1 MSYEYDGNSGL
12 QPQPP
17 KKNNNDLGSWIL
29 IAVMFAVA
37 WPVGLIL
44 LLSKLSEGGGRKMRQ
59 QARDAWQRTAA
70 GSAEAKSAQARSSAA
85 KNTVRKVTETPNY
98 SDKGAKTMKI
108 IGAVVGI
115 LGCVA
120 MLSAVSDNLSYAYH
134 YNEWWYFARQLF
146 YPMGM
151 MAGGVS
157 LLLGSGAMKRRQR
170 RFATY
175 LRTAG
180 QKAAVPLDYLAR
192 AADVSRKRVEKD
204 VNLMLEKGMW
214 GDEAYIDLGSGMLFK
229 SQEAATAYFDAA
241 HRAKAEQEQPQ
252 QPAAPAPEGYA
263 AILAQIRDLNDRI
276 ADERLSAQM
285 DRMEQVAG
293 RIFRLIEEDENKRA
307 AAGTFLSYYLPTTL
321 KLLRSYDEL
330 SRQGVSGQ
338 NITGTM
344 EKVESMMDTIV
355 LAFEKQLDGLFGDQA
370 MDISTDITVL
380 DNMMA
385 REGLTGGNALHK
397 AAQENPVSD
406 PEPELDIRSDSG
418 EADGGITLQL

>member
-1 MSYEYDGNSGL
+1 MSYEYDGSSGL

-17 KKNNNDLGSWIL
+17 KKNNNNDLGSWIL

-59 QARDAWQRTAA
+59 QAREAWQRTAA
-70 GSAEAKSAQARSSAA
+70 GSAEAKPAQARASAA

-108 IGAVVGI
+108 IGAVVAI
-115 LGCVA
+115 LGAFFLVQQVDYFE
-120 MLSAVSDNLSYAYH
+120 LRYAIKWH
-134 YNEWWYFARQLF
+134 DWMDLLRQVF

-175 LRTAG
+175 LRTVG
-180 QKAAVPLDYLAR
+180 QKQAVPLDYLAR

-241 HRAKAEQEQPQ
+241 HRAKAEQEQPR
-252 QPAAPAPEGYA
+252 QPAAAAPEGYA

-276 ADERLSAQM
+276 ADEHLSAQM

-321 KLLRSYDEL
+321 KLLENYAAFEEA
-330 SRQGVSGQ
+330 GVSGENLSQ
-338 NITGTM
+338 AKAKIEKTM
-344 EKVESMMDTIV
+344 DSIV
-355 LAFEKQLDGLFGDQA
+355 AGFEHQLDELYRTDA
-370 MDISTDITVL
+370 MDIDS
-380 DNMMA
+380 
-385 REGLTGGNALHK
+385 
-397 AAQENPVSD
+397 
-406 PEPELDIRSDSG
+406 DIRVMETMLRRDTASV
-418 EADGGITLQL
+418 ADDFGLNGGSAVQQKES

>member
-1 MSYEYDGNSGL
+1 MSYEYDENNGL
-12 QPQPP
+12 QPRPP
-17 KKNNNDLGSWIL
+17 KKDSNNNDLSSWI
-29 IAVMFAVA
+29 IIGAMFVFGL

-44 LLSKLSEGGGRKMRQ
+44 LLSKLSEGSGRKMRQ
-59 QARDAWQRTAA
+59 QARDAWRRTAA
-70 GSAEAKSAQARSSAA
+70 GSAEAKPAQARPSAA

-98 SDKGAKTMKI
+98 SDKGAKAMKI
-108 IGAVVGI
+108 IGAVVAI
-115 LGCVA
+115 LGAFFLVQQVDYFE
-120 MLSAVSDNLSYAYH
+120 LRYAIKWH
-134 YNEWWYFARQLF
+134 EWMHLLRQVF

-151 MAGGVS
+151 IAGGVS

-241 HRAKAEQEQPQ
+241 RRAKAEQEQPR
-252 QPAAPAPEGYA
+252 QPEAAPEGYA

-276 ADERLSAQM
+276 ADEHLSAQM

-293 RIFRLIEEDENKRA
+293 RIFKLIEEDEDKRA

-321 KLLRSYDEL
+321 KLLENYAAFEEA
-330 SRQGVSGQ
+330 GVSGENLSQ
-338 NITGTM
+338 AKAKIEKTM
-344 EKVESMMDTIV
+344 DSIV
-355 LAFEKQLDGLFGDQA
+355 AGFEHQLDELYRTDA
-370 MDISTDITVL
+370 MDIDS
-380 DNMMA
+380 
-385 REGLTGGNALHK
+385 
-397 AAQENPVSD
+397 
-406 PEPELDIRSDSG
+406 DIRVMETMLRRDTASV
-418 EADGGITLQL
+418 ADDFGLNVGSAVQQKES

>member
-1 MSYEYDGNSGL
+1 MSYEYDGSSGL

-59 QARDAWQRTAA
+59 QAREAWQRTAA
-70 GSAEAKSAQARSSAA
+70 GSAEAKPAQARASAA

-98 SDKGAKTMKI
+98 SDKGAKIMKI
-108 IGAVVGI
+108 IGAAVAI
-115 LGCVA
+115 LGAFFLVQQVDYFE
-120 MLSAVSDNLSYAYH
+120 LRYAIKWH
-134 YNEWWYFARQLF
+134 EWMDLLRQVF

-192 AADVSRKRVEKD
+192 AVDVSRKRVEKD

-241 HRAKAEQEQPQ
+241 HRAKAEQEQPR
-252 QPAAPAPEGYA
+252 QPAAAAPEGYA

-321 KLLRSYDEL
+321 KLLENYAAFEEA
-330 SRQGVSGQ
+330 GVSGENLSQ
-338 NITGTM
+338 AKAKIEKTM
-344 EKVESMMDTIV
+344 DSIV
-355 LAFEKQLDGLFGDQA
+355 AGFEHQLDELYRTDA
-370 MDISTDITVL
+370 MDIDS
-380 DNMMA
+380 
-385 REGLTGGNALHK
+385 
-397 AAQENPVSD
+397 
-406 PEPELDIRSDSG
+406 DIRVMETMLRRDTASV
-418 EADGGITLQL
+418 ADDFGLNGGSAVQQKES

>member
-59 QARDAWQRTAA
+59 QAREAWQRTAA
-70 GSAEAKSAQARSSAA
+70 GSAEAKPAQARASAA

-108 IGAVVGI
+108 IGAVVAI
-115 LGCVA
+115 LGAFFLVQQVDYFE
-120 MLSAVSDNLSYAYH
+120 LRYAIKWH
-134 YNEWWYFARQLF
+134 DWMDLLRQVF

-175 LRTAG
+175 LRTVG
-180 QKAAVPLDYLAR
+180 QKQAVPLDYLAR

-241 HRAKAEQEQPQ
+241 HRAKAEQEQPR
-252 QPAAPAPEGYA
+252 QPAAAAPEGYA

-321 KLLRSYDEL
+321 KLLENYAAFEEA
-330 SRQGVSGQ
+330 GVSGENLSQ
-338 NITGTM
+338 AKAKIEKTM
-344 EKVESMMDTIV
+344 DSIV
-355 LAFEKQLDGLFGDQA
+355 AGFEHQLDELYRTDA
-370 MDISTDITVL
+370 MDIDS
-380 DNMMA
+380 
-385 REGLTGGNALHK
+385 
-397 AAQENPVSD
+397 
-406 PEPELDIRSDSG
+406 DIRVMETMLRRDTASV
-418 EADGGITLQL
+418 ADDFGLNGGSAVQQKES

>member
-1 MSYEYDGNSGL
+1 MSYEYDGSSGL
-12 QPQPP
+12 QPRPP
-17 KKNNNDLGSWIL
+17 KKNNNNDLSSWI
-29 IAVMFAVA
+29 IIGAMFLFGL

-44 LLSKLSEGGGRKMRQ
+44 LLSKLSEGSGRKMRQ
-59 QARDAWQRTAA
+59 QAREAWQRTAA
-70 GSAEAKSAQARSSAA
+70 GSAEAKPAQARVSAA

-98 SDKGAKTMKI
+98 SDKGAKVMKI
-108 IGAVVGI
+108 IGAAVAI
-115 LGCVA
+115 LGAFFLVQQVDYFE
-120 MLSAVSDNLSYAYH
+120 LRYAIKWH
-134 YNEWWYFARQLF
+134 EWMDLLRQVF

-175 LRTAG
+175 LRTVG
-180 QKAAVPLDYLAR
+180 QKQAVPLDYLAR

-241 HRAKAEQEQPQ
+241 HRAKAEQEQPAQ
-252 QPAAPAPEGYA
+252 AAPAPEGYA

-321 KLLRSYDEL
+321 KLLENYAAFEEA
-330 SRQGVSGQ
+330 GVSGENLSQ
-338 NITGTM
+338 AKAKIEKTM
-344 EKVESMMDTIV
+344 DSIV
-355 LAFEKQLDGLFGDQA
+355 VGFEHQLDELYRTDA
-370 MDISTDITVL
+370 MDIDS
-380 DNMMA
+380 
-385 REGLTGGNALHK
+385 
-397 AAQENPVSD
+397 
-406 PEPELDIRSDSG
+406 DIRVMETMLRRDTASV
-418 EADGGITLQL
+418 ADDFGLNGGSAVQQKES

>member
-1 MSYEYDGNSGL
+1 MSYEYDGSSGL

-17 KKNNNDLGSWIL
+17 KKNNNNDLGSWIL

-37 WPVGLIL
+37 WPMGLIL
-44 LLSKLSEGGGRKMRQ
+44 LLSKLSEGSGRKMRQ
-59 QARDAWQRTAA
+59 QAREAWQRTAA
-70 GSAEAKSAQARSSAA
+70 GSAEAKPAQARASAA

-98 SDKGAKTMKI
+98 SDKGAKVMKI
-108 IGAVVGI
+108 IGAAVAI
-115 LGCVA
+115 LGAFFLVQQVDYFE
-120 MLSAVSDNLSYAYH
+120 LRYAIKWH
-134 YNEWWYFARQLF
+134 EWMDLLRQVF

-241 HRAKAEQEQPQ
+241 HRAKAEQEQPR
-252 QPAAPAPEGYA
+252 QPAAAAPEGYA

-321 KLLRSYDEL
+321 KLLENYAAFEEA
-330 SRQGVSGQ
+330 GVSGENLSQ
-338 NITGTM
+338 AKAKIEKTM
-344 EKVESMMDTIV
+344 DSIV
-355 LAFEKQLDGLFGDQA
+355 AGFEHQLDELYRTDA
-370 MDISTDITVL
+370 MDIDS
-380 DNMMA
+380 
-385 REGLTGGNALHK
+385 
-397 AAQENPVSD
+397 
-406 PEPELDIRSDSG
+406 DIRVMETMLRRDTASV
-418 EADGGITLQL
+418 ADDFGLNGGSAVQQKEP

>member
-1 MSYEYDGNSGL
+1 MSYEYDENNGL
-12 QPQPP
+12 QPRPP
-17 KKNNNDLGSWIL
+17 KKNDNDLGSWVF
-29 IAVMFAVA
+29 IAIMFAVA

-59 QARDAWQRTAA
+59 QAREAWQRTAA
-70 GSAEAKSAQARSSAA
+70 GSAEAKPAQARASAA
-85 KNTVRKVTETPNY
+85 KNTVHKVTETPNY

-108 IGAVVGI
+108 IGAAVAI
-115 LGCVA
+115 LGAFFLVQQVDYFE
-120 MLSAVSDNLSYAYH
+120 LRYAIKWH
-134 YNEWWYFARQLF
+134 EWMDLLRQVF

-175 LRTAG
+175 LRTVG
-180 QKAAVPLDYLAR
+180 QKQAVPLDYLAR

-241 HRAKAEQEQPQ
+241 HRAKAEQEQPR
-252 QPAAPAPEGYA
+252 QPAAAAPEGYA

-321 KLLRSYDEL
+321 KLLENYAAFEEA
-330 SRQGVSGQ
+330 GVSGENLSQ
-338 NITGTM
+338 AKAKIEKTM
-344 EKVESMMDTIV
+344 DSIV
-355 LAFEKQLDGLFGDQA
+355 AGFEHQLDELYRTDA
-370 MDISTDITVL
+370 MDIDS
-380 DNMMA
+380 
-385 REGLTGGNALHK
+385 
-397 AAQENPVSD
+397 
-406 PEPELDIRSDSG
+406 DIRVMETMLRRDTASV
-418 EADGGITLQL
+418 ADDFGLNGGSAVQQKES

>member
-1 MSYEYDGNSGL
+1 MSYEYDGSSGL

-17 KKNNNDLGSWIL
+17 KKNNNNDLGSWIL

-59 QARDAWQRTAA
+59 QAREAWQRTAA
-70 GSAEAKSAQARSSAA
+70 GSAEAKPAQARASAA
-85 KNTVRKVTETPNY
+85 KSTVRKVTETPNY

-108 IGAVVGI
+108 IGAAVAI
-115 LGCVA
+115 LGAFFLVQQVDYFE
-120 MLSAVSDNLSYAYH
+120 LRYAIKWH
-134 YNEWWYFARQLF
+134 EWMDLLRQLF

-175 LRTAG
+175 LRTVG
-180 QKAAVPLDYLAR
+180 QKQAVPLDYLAR

-241 HRAKAEQEQPQ
+241 HRAKAEQEQPR
-252 QPAAPAPEGYA
+252 QPAAAAPEGYA

-321 KLLRSYDEL
+321 KLLENYAAFEEA
-330 SRQGVSGQ
+330 GVSGENLSQ
-338 NITGTM
+338 AKAKIEKTM
-344 EKVESMMDTIV
+344 DSIV
-355 LAFEKQLDGLFGDQA
+355 AGFEHQLDELYRTDA
-370 MDISTDITVL
+370 MDIDS
-380 DNMMA
+380 
-385 REGLTGGNALHK
+385 
-397 AAQENPVSD
+397 
-406 PEPELDIRSDSG
+406 DIRVMETMLRRDTASV
-418 EADGGITLQL
+418 ADDFGLNGGSAVQQKES

>member
-1 MSYEYDGNSGL
+1 MSYEYDENNGL
-12 QPQPP
+12 QPRAP
-17 KKNNNDLGSWIL
+17 KRNNNNNDLSSWI
-29 IAVMFAVA
+29 IIGAMFVFGL

-44 LLSKLSEGGGRKMRQ
+44 LLSKLSEGSGRKMRQ
-59 QARDAWQRTAA
+59 QARDAWRRTAA
-70 GSAEAKSAQARSSAA
+70 GSAGAKPAQARSSAA

-98 SDKGAKTMKI
+98 SDKGARIMKI
-108 IGAVVGI
+108 VGAAVAI
-115 LGCVA
+115 LGAFFLVQE
-120 MLSAVSDNLSYAYH
+120 LDYFELRYAIKWH
-134 YNEWWYFARQLF
+134 EWASLLRQVF

-241 HRAKAEQEQPQ
+241 RRAKAEQEQPR
-252 QPAAPAPEGYA
+252 QPEAAPEGYA

-276 ADERLSAQM
+276 ADEHLSAQM

-293 RIFRLIEEDENKRA
+293 RIFKIIEEDEDKRA

-321 KLLRSYDEL
+321 KLLENYAAFEEA
-330 SRQGVSGQ
+330 GVSGENLTQ
-338 NITGTM
+338 AKAKIEKTM
-344 EKVESMMDTIV
+344 DSIV
-355 LAFEKQLDGLFGDQA
+355 AGFEHQLDELYRTDA
-370 MDISTDITVL
+370 MDIDS
-380 DNMMA
+380 
-385 REGLTGGNALHK
+385 
-397 AAQENPVSD
+397 
-406 PEPELDIRSDSG
+406 DIRVMETMLRRDTASV
-418 EADGGITLQL
+418 ADDFGLNGGSAVQQKES

>member
-1 MSYEYDGNSGL
+1 MSYEYDENNGL
-12 QPQPP
+12 QPKPP
-17 KKNNNDLGSWIL
+17 KKNNNDLGSWIF

-59 QARDAWQRTAA
+59 QAREAWQRTAA
-70 GSAEAKSAQARSSAA
+70 GSAEAKPAQARASAA

-98 SDKGAKTMKI
+98 SDKGAKVMKI
-108 IGAVVGI
+108 IGAAVAI
-115 LGCVA
+115 LGAFFLVQQVDYFE
-120 MLSAVSDNLSYAYH
+120 LRYAIKWH
-134 YNEWWYFARQLF
+134 EWMDLLRQVF

-175 LRTAG
+175 LRTVG
-180 QKAAVPLDYLAR
+180 QKQAVPLDYLAR

-241 HRAKAEQEQPQ
+241 HRAKAEQEQPR
-252 QPAAPAPEGYA
+252 QPAAAAPEGYA

-321 KLLRSYDEL
+321 KLLENYAAFEEA
-330 SRQGVSGQ
+330 GVSGENLSQ
-338 NITGTM
+338 AKAKIEKTM
-344 EKVESMMDTIV
+344 DSIV
-355 LAFEKQLDGLFGDQA
+355 AGFEHQLDELYRTDA
-370 MDISTDITVL
+370 MDIDS
-380 DNMMA
+380 
-385 REGLTGGNALHK
+385 
-397 AAQENPVSD
+397 
-406 PEPELDIRSDSG
+406 DIRVMETMLRRDTASV
-418 EADGGITLQL
+418 ADDFGLNGGSAVQQKES

>member
-1 MSYEYDGNSGL
+1 MSYEYDENTGL
-12 QPQPP
+12 QPRAP
-17 KKNNNDLGSWIL
+17 KRNNNNNDLSSWI
-29 IAVMFAVA
+29 IIGAMFVFGL

-44 LLSKLSEGGGRKMRQ
+44 LLSKLSEGSGRKMRQ

-70 GSAEAKSAQARSSAA
+70 GSAAAKPAQARSSAA

-98 SDKGAKTMKI
+98 SDKGAKIMKI
-108 IGAVVGI
+108 VGAVVGI
-115 LGCVA
+115 LG
-120 MLSAVSDNLSYAYH
+120 AVLLVQQLDYFELRYAIKWH
-134 YNEWWYFARQLF
+134 EWASLLRQVF

-192 AADVSRKRVEKD
+192 AADVSRKRVERD

-214 GDEAYIDLGSGMLFK
+214 GDEAYVDLGSGMLFK

-241 HRAKAEQEQPQ
+241 RRAKAEQEQPR
-252 QPAAPAPEGYA
+252 QPEAAAPEGYA

-276 ADERLSAQM
+276 ADEHLSAQM

-293 RIFRLIEEDENKRA
+293 RIFKLIEEDEDKRA

-321 KLLRSYDEL
+321 KLLENYAAFEEA
-330 SRQGVSGQ
+330 GVSGENLSQ
-338 NITGTM
+338 AKAKIEKTM
-344 EKVESMMDTIV
+344 DSIV
-355 LAFEKQLDGLFGDQA
+355 AGFEHQLDELYRTDA
-370 MDISTDITVL
+370 MDIDS
-380 DNMMA
+380 
-385 REGLTGGNALHK
+385 
-397 AAQENPVSD
+397 
-406 PEPELDIRSDSG
+406 DIRVMETMLRRDTASV
-418 EADGGITLQL
+418 ADDFGLNGGSAVQQKES

>member
-1 MSYEYDGNSGL
+1 MSYEYDGSSGL

-17 KKNNNDLGSWIL
+17 KKNNNNDLGSWIL

-59 QARDAWQRTAA
+59 QAREAWQRTAA
-70 GSAEAKSAQARSSAA
+70 GSAEAKPAQARASAA

-108 IGAVVGI
+108 IGAVVAI
-115 LGCVA
+115 LGAFFLVQQVDYFE
-120 MLSAVSDNLSYAYH
+120 LRYAIKWH
-134 YNEWWYFARQLF
+134 DWMDLLRQVF

-252 QPAAPAPEGYA
+252 QPAAAAPEGYA

-276 ADERLSAQM
+276 ADEHLSAQM

-321 KLLRSYDEL
+321 KLLENYAAFEEA
-330 SRQGVSGQ
+330 GVSGENLSQ
-338 NITGTM
+338 AKAKIEKTM
-344 EKVESMMDTIV
+344 DSIV
-355 LAFEKQLDGLFGDQA
+355 AGFEHQLDELYRTDA
-370 MDISTDITVL
+370 MDIDS
-380 DNMMA
+380 
-385 REGLTGGNALHK
+385 
-397 AAQENPVSD
+397 
-406 PEPELDIRSDSG
+406 DIRVMETMLRRDTASV
-418 EADGGITLQL
+418 ADDFGLNGGSAVQQKES

>member
-1 MSYEYDGNSGL
+1 MSYEYDGSSGL

-17 KKNNNDLGSWIL
+17 KKNNNNDLGSWIL

-70 GSAEAKSAQARSSAA
+70 GSAEAKPAQARASAA

-180 QKAAVPLDYLAR
+180 KKPAVPLDYLAR
-192 AADVSRKRVEKD
+192 ATDVSRRRVEKD
-204 VNLMLEKGMW
+204 VDLMLEKGLW
-214 GDEAYIDLGSGMLFK
+214 GDKAYVDMGSGMLFR
-229 SQEAATAYFDAA
+229 SQAAATAYFD
-241 HRAKAEQEQPQ
+241 KARQMQQPEEPAVQPQ
-252 QPAAPAPEGYA
+252 AAEGYA
-263 AILAQIRDLNDRI
+263 GVLRQIRELNDRI
-276 ADERLSAQM
+276 ADEALSAKI
-285 DRMEQVAG
+285 DRIEQVSG
-293 RIFRLIEEDENKRA
+293 RIFKAIEDDPAKKGA
-307 AAGTFLSYYLPTTL
+307 SGTFLNYYLPTTL
-321 KLLRSYDEL
+321 KLLENYADFEET
-330 SRQGVSGQ
+330 GVSGENLSQ
-338 NITGTM
+338 AKSRIEATM
-344 EKVESMMDTIV
+344 DSIV
-355 LAFEKQLDGLFGDQA
+355 VGFEHQLDELYRTDA
-370 MDISTDITVL
+370 MDIDSDIRVMETMLRRDTASVA
-380 DNMMA
+380 DDF
-385 REGLTGGNALHK
+385 GLGGA
-397 AAQENPVSD
+397 AAQRQSE
-406 PEPELDIRSDSG
+406 EE
-418 EADGGITLQL
+418 

>member
-1 MSYEYDGNSGL
+1 MSYEYDENNGL
-12 QPQPP
+12 QPRPP
-17 KKNNNDLGSWIL
+17 KKNNNNDLSSWI
-29 IAVMFAVA
+29 IIGAMFLFGL

-44 LLSKLSEGGGRKMRQ
+44 LLSKLSEGSGRKMRQ
-59 QARDAWQRTAA
+59 QAREAWQRTAA
-70 GSAEAKSAQARSSAA
+70 GSAEAKPAQARASAA

-98 SDKGAKTMKI
+98 SDKGAKVMKI
-108 IGAVVGI
+108 IGAAVAI
-115 LGCVA
+115 LGAFFLVQQVDYFE
-120 MLSAVSDNLSYAYH
+120 LRYAIKWH
-134 YNEWWYFARQLF
+134 EWMDLLRQVF

-241 HRAKAEQEQPQ
+241 HRAKAEQEQPR
-252 QPAAPAPEGYA
+252 QPAAAAPEGYA

-321 KLLRSYDEL
+321 KLLENYAAFEEA
-330 SRQGVSGQ
+330 GVSGENLSQ
-338 NITGTM
+338 AKAKIEKTM
-344 EKVESMMDTIV
+344 DSIV
-355 LAFEKQLDGLFGDQA
+355 AGFEHQLDELYRTDA
-370 MDISTDITVL
+370 MDIDS
-380 DNMMA
+380 
-385 REGLTGGNALHK
+385 
-397 AAQENPVSD
+397 
-406 PEPELDIRSDSG
+406 DIRVMETMLRRDTASV
-418 EADGGITLQL
+418 ADDFGLNGGSAVQQKES

>member
-1 MSYEYDGNSGL
+1 MSYEYDENNGL
-12 QPQPP
+12 QPRPP
-17 KKNNNDLGSWIL
+17 KKDSNNNDLSSWI
-29 IAVMFAVA
+29 IIGAMFVFGL

-44 LLSKLSEGGGRKMRQ
+44 LLSKLSEGSGRKMRQ
-59 QARDAWQRTAA
+59 QARDAWRRTAA
-70 GSAEAKSAQARSSAA
+70 GSAEAKPAQARPSAA

-98 SDKGAKTMKI
+98 SDKGAKAMKI
-108 IGAVVGI
+108 IGAVVAI
-115 LGCVA
+115 LGAFFLVQQVDYFE
-120 MLSAVSDNLSYAYH
+120 LRYAIKWH
-134 YNEWWYFARQLF
+134 EWMHLLRQVF

-151 MAGGVS
+151 IAGGVS

-241 HRAKAEQEQPQ
+241 RRAKAEQEQPR
-252 QPAAPAPEGYA
+252 QPEAAPEGYA

-276 ADERLSAQM
+276 ADEHLSAQM

-293 RIFRLIEEDENKRA
+293 RIFKLIEEDEDKRA

-321 KLLRSYDEL
+321 KLLENYAAFEEA
-330 SRQGVSGQ
+330 GVSGENLSQ
-338 NITGTM
+338 AKAKIEKTM
-344 EKVESMMDTIV
+344 DSIV
-355 LAFEKQLDGLFGDQA
+355 AGFEHQLDELYRTDA
-370 MDISTDITVL
+370 MDIDS
-380 DNMMA
+380 
-385 REGLTGGNALHK
+385 
-397 AAQENPVSD
+397 
-406 PEPELDIRSDSG
+406 DIRVMETMLRRDTASV
-418 EADGGITLQL
+418 ADDFGLNGGSAVQQKES